1 MGERER
7 LKALSA
13 RDGMEAAKEWASKT
27 AVIYCLSISN
37 PDHYASQPD
46 WKPRFEQSIRELKMY
61 AETGVIPCLTTKN

>member
-7 LKALSA
+7 LKALLA

-37 PDHYASQPD
+37 PGHYASQPD
-46 WKPRFEQSIRELKMY
+46 WKPRFEQSIRELKMF
-61 AETGVIPCLTTKN
+61 AETGVIP